1 MALLNSQVLT
11 FLESSKRNCGRC
23 GKDFIV
29 YEHVGGGPA
38 RVCRACRIPKIK
50 CSNVLDRAI
59 LGKPLTLRQNQ
70 IVAMV
75 AEGRQNKEIAF
86 RLYLSQGTV
95 KIYVSQ
101 IFRKTGMTNR
111 TELARWWI
119 LNSDNQ
125 PISE

>member
-50 CSNVLDRAI
+50 CRNSLP

-70 IVAMV
+70 IVSMV

-86 RLYLSQGTV
+86 KLYIAEGTV
-95 KIYVSQ
+95 KVYVSQ

-119 LNSDNQ
+119 LNSEKIIVDTHD
-125 PISE
+125 